1 MTKNTSRKK
10 YTSVFKTQAVE
21 MAALRGDISAVAQ
34 ELQINETNL
43 RRWIADP
50 RYSTSV
56 PNESGESTTT
66 LAAQTAQEMKQMRRE
81 LALLRAENQVLKK
94 AAIILGSSQGT

>member
-1 MTKNTSRKK
+1 MKKNNSRKN
-10 YTSVFKTQAVE
+10 YTAVFKTQAVE
-21 MAALRGDISAVAQ
+21 MAALRGNIPAVAE
-34 ELQINETNL
+34 ELQIHEANL
-43 RRWIADP
+43 RRWIEDP
-50 RYSTSV
+50 RYSASV
-56 PNESGESTTT
+56 PSEPGQSATT